1 MYAISAYWEYIL
13 MGIILIPG
21 LIFAAVAQ
29 AKVNSAYRKYSKVI
43 SNKNI
48 IAKDAARQIL
58 DGAGLQEVGIESVS
72 GTLTDH
78 YDPRSNV
85 VRLSEDIS
93 NSSSIAALGVAMHE
107 VGHAIQHN
115 KGYFPAKLRTFA
127 VGFCNISSYFLW
139 PLVIIGLVY
148 NFIYIDGVIG
158 TVCLWSGVAFFGIA
172 VLVNLATLP
181 VEYNASNR
189 ALKILES
196 TQILDE
202 SEMPGCKKVLR
213 AAGLTYVAALIVS
226 ILNLLRFV
234 LVFTRKKDWQI

>member
-1 MYAISAYWEYIL
+1 MGFAYWEYIL

-21 LIFAAVAQ
+21 LIFAAIAQ
-29 AKVNSAYRKYSKVI
+29 ARVNSAYKEYSQVM

-48 IAKDAARQIL
+48 AAKDAARQIL
-58 DGAGLQEVGIESVS
+58 DGAGLSNVSIESVS
-72 GTLTDH
+72 GRLTDH

-85 VRLSEDIS
+85 VRLSEDIY
-93 NSSSIAALGVAMHE
+93 NSTSIAALGVAMHE

-115 KGYFPAKLRTFA
+115 KGYIPAKIRSFA
-127 VGFCNISSYFLW
+127 VGFSNISSYFLW

-148 NFIYIDGVIG
+148 NFLYFDGIIG
-158 TVCLWSGVAFFGIA
+158 TICLWSGIAFFGIA

-196 TQILDE
+196 TNMLDE
-202 SEMPGCKKVLR
+202 SELPGCKKVLR

-234 LVFTRKKDWQI
+234 LVFARKKD

>member
-1 MYAISAYWEYIL
+1 MIGAYWEYVL

-29 AKVNSAYRKYSKVI
+29 AKVNIAYKEYSKVV

-48 IAKDAARQIL
+48 LAKEAARQIL
-58 DGAGLQEVGIESVS
+58 DGAGLQEVAIESVS

-93 NSSSIAALGVAMHE
+93 NSSSIAALGIAMHE

-115 KGYFPAKLRTFA
+115 KGYFPAKLRSFA
-127 VGFCNISSYFLW
+127 IGFSNISSYILW
-139 PLVIIGLVY
+139 PLVVIGLVY
-148 NFIYIDGVIG
+148 NFIYVDGIIG

-172 VLVNLATLP
+172 VIVNLVTLP

-196 TQILDE
+196 THILDE
-202 SEMPGCKKVLR
+202 SEIPGCKKVLR

-234 LVFTRKKDWQI
+234 LVFAKRNDWHV